1 VDAVG
6 RGVDAVGPDA
16 AAITCR
22 GAVLSRGAALVGAG
36 FGRGADTTTSGT
48 RTAPAAGAAGVVGA
62 AGGLGS
68 AGGGSAG
75 AGVEWSDSVF
85 GASVDP
91 VGGADDSCVR
101 PGAAINAAQ
110 IRTAAKCNID
120 GWSRDRIDMTRF
132 EMTAIAARVGKRNVL
147 MREDIES
154 SRAVANRVVGR
165 ADQPKT
171 EMLIGGPR

>member
-6 RGVDAVGPDA
+6 RDAT
-16 AAITCR
+16 AIARR

-48 RTAPAAGAAGVVGA
+48 CTAPTAGAAGAAGA
-62 AGGLGS
+62 AGGVGS

-75 AGVEWSDSVF
+75 AGADWSESGF
-85 GASVDP
+85 GASVDS
-91 VGGADDSCVR
+91 VAGADDSCVR
-101 PGAAINAAQ
+101 PGAETSAVQ
-110 IRTAAKCNID
+110 TRTAAKCNID
-120 GWSRDRIDMTRF
+120 GWSRDRIDMTRS
-132 EMTAIAARVGKRNVL
+132 EMTAIATRVGKRNVM
-147 MREDIES
+147 MREDIAS

-165 ADQPKT
+165 ADQPRM